1 MMNRRFPFEDEAICN
16 ISDPGATWWLY
27 KQDGKISVFFKSMG
41 RKEEFEKLGPLGDGE
56 VAKYRWSK
64 MAAYF
69 KDLGINTAVEIEDN
83 FLSVQFLDPTESSEK
98 DYFSKILSLFTEGK
112 NTFNCDNFS
121 LNLDQKTLHLYL
133 SELAAIRK
141 LWILVER
148 LILTGI

>member
-1 MMNRRFPFEDEAICN
+1 
-16 ISDPGATWWLY
+16 
-27 KQDGKISVFFKSMG
+27 
-41 RKEEFEKLGPLGDGE
+41 GPLGDGE